1 MSTLRDDEILT
12 RGRADL
18 ASEPRMDADTTDA
31 DDTDT
36 TDTADDVDST
46 DATDTSDDTDT
57 ADPDV
62 GPADAPA

>member
-12 RGRADL
+12 RGRTDL
-18 ASEPRMDADTTDA
+18 RPEIRADADTTDA

-36 TDTADDVDST
+36 TDTADDVDTTDST
-46 DATDTSDDTDT
+46 DTDDGDT

-62 GPADAPA
+62 RPADVPG